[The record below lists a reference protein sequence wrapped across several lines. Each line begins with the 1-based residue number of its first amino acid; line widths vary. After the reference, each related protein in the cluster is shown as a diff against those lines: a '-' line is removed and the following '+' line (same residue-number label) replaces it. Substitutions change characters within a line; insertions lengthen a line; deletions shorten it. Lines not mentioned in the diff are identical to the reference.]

1 MAYDPSLPCGADG
14 NPIPTTMTELD
25 RLSPDQ
31 RAVLSLLLE
40 RGRSYSEVADLLAI
54 PESAVRERA
63 HAALDALA
71 NDPANAG
78 RSTFVDEPRGVSA
91 DAGAGTSRAGGSTR
105 SGSRDA
111 SDLPSSRVRTTSA
124 RSRRGGLLLLGGI
137 VAVIVVVVILISS
150 GAGKGSSPNSATTSK
165 TTSIPT
171 STSTSASNASKPKL
185 DKTITLTPGEPE
197 LKASGVAYVLS
208 EGSRRAFY
216 VAAQGLPPSSG
227 FFYAV
232 WLYNSQSN
240 SMPLGKAPTVS
251 SNGRMEGGG
260 PLPSNAGNY
269 NKLIITRETS
279 TDPKEPGPIV
289 MTGSF
294 GLH

>member
-1 MAYDPSLPCGADG
+1 
-14 NPIPTTMTELD
+14 MTELD
-25 RLSPDQ
+25 RLPPDQ

-40 RGRSYSEVADLLAI
+40 RGRSYSEVADMLAI

-71 NDPANAG
+71 SNPPSTERPFAG
-78 RSTFVDEPRGVSA
+78 EREPRSVASA
-91 DAGAGTSRAGGSTR
+91 DAGTSRAH
-105 SGSRDA
+105 A
-111 SDLPSSRVRTTSA
+111 SA
-124 RSRRGGLLLLGGI
+124 RSGPQDVSGRSPSRVGSTPASSRRAGLLLLGGI
-137 VAVIVVVVILISS
+137 VVVIVVAVILIS
-150 GAGKGSSPNSATTSK
+150 GGGKSSSPTSTKTSTTAS
-165 TTSIPT
+165 TP
-171 STSTSASNASKPKL
+171 TSTSASSAEKPKL

-216 VAAQGLPPSSG
+216 VAAQGLPPSTG

-240 SMPLGKAPTVS
+240 STPLGKAPSVS

-260 PLPSNAGNY
+260 PLPTNAGNY
-269 NKLIITRETS
+269 QKLIITRETS

-294 GLH
+294 ALH

>member
-1 MAYDPSLPCGADG
+1 
-14 NPIPTTMTELD
+14 MTELD
-25 RLSPDQ
+25 RLPPDQ

-40 RGRSYSEVADLLAI
+40 RGRSYSEVADMLAI

-71 NDPANAG
+71 NDPQSAG
-78 RSTFVDEPRGVSA
+78 RSAFAGEREPRSG
-91 DAGAGTSRAGGSTR
+91 AGAPRSRASTR
-105 SGSRDA
+105 SGAQGISDRPPRQARSTPA
-111 SDLPSSRVRTTSA
+111 S
-124 RSRRGGLLLLGGI
+124 SRRGGLLLLGGI
-137 VAVIVVVVILISS
+137 VVVIVVAVVLISS
-150 GAGKGSSPNSATTSK
+150 GGGKSSSPSSTTTSK
-165 TTSIPT
+165 TTST
-171 STSTSASNASKPKL
+171 SSASKPTL
-185 DKTITLTPGEPE
+185 DKTITLTPGEPG
-197 LKASGVAYVLS
+197 LKATGVAYVLS

-240 SMPLGKAPTVS
+240 STPLGKAPTVN

-260 PLPSNAGNY
+260 PLPSNAGEY
-269 NKLIITRETS
+269 HKLIITRETS

-289 MTGSF
+289 MTGAF
-294 GLH
+294 GLR

>member
-1 MAYDPSLPCGADG
+1 
-14 NPIPTTMTELD
+14 MTELD
-25 RLSPDQ
+25 RLPPDQ

-40 RGRSYSEVADLLAI
+40 RGRSYSEVADMLAI

-71 NDPANAG
+71 KDP
-78 RSTFVDEPRGVSA
+78 TSA
-91 DAGAGTSRAGGSTR
+91 TSGAFASERAERTDATGGTGA
-105 SGSRDA
+105 
-111 SDLPSSRVRTTSA
+111 SRVRASA
-124 RSRRGGLLLLGGI
+124 GSGAEGGSDPRPRREPRERSTAASSRRGGLLLLGGI
-137 VAVIVVVVILISS
+137 VVVIVIAVIVVSS
-150 GAGKGSSPNSATTSK
+150 GGGKGSTPKSNTTS
-165 TTSIPT
+165 TTASSTT
-171 STSTSASNASKPKL
+171 STSSATKPQL
-185 DKTITLTPGEPE
+185 DKTITLSPGEPE

-208 EGSRRAFY
+208 EGSHRAFY

-240 SMPLGKAPTVS
+240 STPLGKAPTVS

-260 PLPSNAGNY
+260 PLPSDAGNY

-289 MTGSF
+289 MTGAF

>member
-1 MAYDPSLPCGADG
+1 
-14 NPIPTTMTELD
+14 MTELD
-25 RLSPDQ
+25 RLPPDQ

-71 NDPANAG
+71 NDSASAG
-78 RSTFVDEPRGVSA
+78 RSAFAEEREPRLPARTGA
-91 DAGAGTSRAGGSTR
+91 DASRSPGSTR
-105 SGSRDA
+105 SGPEDPSGRPGSRPRA
-111 SDLPSSRVRTTSA
+111 SSA
-124 RSRRGGLLLLGGI
+124 SSRRGGLLLLGGI
-137 VAVIVVVVILISS
+137 VVVIVVAVILISS
-150 GAGKGSSPNSATTSK
+150 SGGKGSSPGSTTTSK
-165 TTSIPT
+165 TTT
-171 STSTSASNASKPKL
+171 STTSSATKPTL

-208 EGSRRAFY
+208 EGSHRAFY

-240 SMPLGKAPTVS
+240 STPLGKAPTVKS
-251 SNGRMEGGG
+251 DGRMEGGG
-260 PLPSNAGNY
+260 PLPGNAGEY
-269 NKLIITRETS
+269 HKLIITRETS

-289 MTGSF
+289 MTGTF
-294 GLH
+294 ALH

>member
-1 MAYDPSLPCGADG
+1 MAYDPSSAFAQDG
-14 NPIPTTMTELD
+14 RPISTTMTELD
-25 RLSPDQ
+25 RLPPDQ

-40 RGRSYSEVADLLAI
+40 RGRSYSEVADMLAI

-71 NDPANAG
+71 DDPARTARGAFAGEHEPRSDTTAGARAPRSRESAGSGRQDLSGRPSGRG
-78 RSTFVDEPRGVSA
+78 RSTPA
-91 DAGAGTSRAGGSTR
+91 
-105 SGSRDA
+105 
-111 SDLPSSRVRTTSA
+111 SSRRA
-124 RSRRGGLLLLGGI
+124 GLLLLGGI
-137 VAVIVVVVILISS
+137 VIAIVVAVILISGGGGKSS
-150 GAGKGSSPNSATTSK
+150 G
-165 TTSIPT
+165 PT
-171 STSTSASNASKPKL
+171 STKASTTARTSTSSANKPKL

-197 LKASGVAYVLS
+197 LKATGVAYVLS

-232 WLYNSQSN
+232 WLYNSQSD
-240 SMPLGKAPTVS
+240 STPLGKAPTVS

-260 PLPSNAGNY
+260 PLPSNAGSY
-269 NKLIITRETS
+269 SKLIITRETS

-289 MTGSF
+289 MTGPF
-294 GLH
+294 ALH

>member
-1 MAYDPSLPCGADG
+1 
-14 NPIPTTMTELD
+14 MTPELD
-25 RLSPDQ
+25 RLPPDQ

-54 PESAVRERA
+54 PERAVRERA

-71 NDPANAG
+71 SDPASAG
-78 RSTFVDEPRGVSA
+78 HAAPAVEHSARSAASA
-91 DAGAGTSRAGGSTR
+91 SAYTSRSRGSARSGTHDTSDRPGAR
-105 SGSRDA
+105 SGSSSA
-111 SDLPSSRVRTTSA
+111 S
-124 RSRRGGLLLLGGI
+124 SRRGGLLLLGGI
-137 VAVIVVVVILISS
+137 VVVIVVAVLLISS
-150 GAGKGSSPNSATTSK
+150 GGGKGSSSTTSTK
-165 TTSIPT
+165 TSTTTST
-171 STSTSASNASKPKL
+171 AASSASKPKL

-197 LKASGVAYVLS
+197 LKATGLAYVLS
-208 EGSRRAFY
+208 EGNRRAFY

-232 WLYNSQSN
+232 WLYNSQSE
-240 SMPLGKAPTVS
+240 STPLGKAPNVG

-260 PLPSNAGNY
+260 PLPSNAGSY
-269 NKLIITRETS
+269 SKLIITRETS

-289 MTGSF
+289 MTGAF

>member
-1 MAYDPSLPCGADG
+1 
-14 NPIPTTMTELD
+14 MTELD
-25 RLSPDQ
+25 RLPPDQ

-40 RGRSYSEVADLLAI
+40 RGRSYSEVADMLAI

-71 NDPANAG
+71 NDPAGTG
-78 RSTFVDEPRGVSA
+78 RSAFAGEREPRSPASA
-91 DAGAGTSRAGGSTR
+91 GTGTSRPQTQAR
-105 SGSRDA
+105 SGQARSGMENISDPPPRHARSAPA
-111 SDLPSSRVRTTSA
+111 S
-124 RSRRGGLLLLGGI
+124 SRRGGLLLLGGI
-137 VAVIVVVVILISS
+137 LVVIVVAVVLISS
-150 GAGKGSSPNSATTSK
+150 GGGKGSSSTSN
-165 TTSIPT
+165 T
-171 STSTSASNASKPKL
+171 TSTSASKTASTSKSSASKPTL

-208 EGSRRAFY
+208 ESGRRAFY

-240 SMPLGKAPTVS
+240 STPLGKAPSVS

-260 PLPSNAGNY
+260 PLPSNAGDY
-269 NKLIITRETS
+269 HKLIITRETS

-289 MTGSF
+289 MTGTF
-294 GLH
+294 ALH

>member
-1 MAYDPSLPCGADG
+1 
-14 NPIPTTMTELD
+14 MTPELD
-25 RLSPDQ
+25 RLPPDQ

-40 RGRSYSEVADLLAI
+40 RGRSYSQVADMLAI

-71 NDPANAG
+71 SDPAGTAG
-78 RSTFVDEPRGVSA
+78 SAFAGERGARSSASSEEGTSRSSGSARSAPRETS
-91 DAGAGTSRAGGSTR
+91 DRPTSRAGSTP
-105 SGSRDA
+105 A
-111 SDLPSSRVRTTSA
+111 SSRRA
-124 RSRRGGLLLLGGI
+124 GLMLLGGI
-137 VAVIVVVVILISS
+137 VVAIVVVAIVLSS
-150 GAGKGSSPNSATTSK
+150 GGGKSSSPPSTK
-165 TTSIPT
+165 T
-171 STSTSASNASKPKL
+171 STGTSSTTASSSASKPKL

-232 WLYNSQSN
+232 WLYNSQSE
-240 SMPLGKAPTVS
+240 STPLGKAPSVG

-260 PLPSNAGNY
+260 PLPSNAGSY
-269 NKLIITRETS
+269 QKLIITRETS
-279 TDPKEPGPIV
+279 TNPKEPGPIV
-289 MTGSF
+289 MTGAF